1 MALSINITSAVISG
15 NRIIV
20 RGNIEGIPASDLKS
34 RMYILN
40 YDLKPKKGTST
51 HPTNAKLGIMVVNV
65 GGVIT
70 HEIEVPRYAG
80 LGGPERL
87 HAIQDAIATGAVNK
101 VLLGVTLY
109 GTISINAIDDK
120 KDIDITSEF

>member
-20 RGNIEGIPASDLKS
+20 RGNIEGIPAADNKS

-40 YDLKPKKGTST
+40 YELKPKKGPTA
-51 HPTNAKLGIMVVNV
+51 HPSNAKLGIKAVNV

-70 HEIEVPRYAG
+70 HELEVPRYAG

-87 HAIQDAIATGAVNK
+87 QPIQDDIASGDGNK

-109 GTISINAIDDK
+109 DTVSINAIDDK
-120 KDIDITSEF
+120 KHIGITSEF